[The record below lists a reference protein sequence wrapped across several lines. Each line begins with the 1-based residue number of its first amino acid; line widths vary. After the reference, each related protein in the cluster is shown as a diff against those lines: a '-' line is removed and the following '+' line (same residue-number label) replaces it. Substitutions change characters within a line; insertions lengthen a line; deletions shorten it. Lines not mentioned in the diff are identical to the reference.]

1 MQSLKNMDKDNLKL
15 LLDSITKK
23 HIYIQ
28 PHNYPDPDALA
39 SAKGLQVLLE
49 HYGIS
54 STICFSGHIDKQ
66 NTLKMIDILNIDI
79 HPVETLSLQEDD
91 EIILVDCQ
99 KGNKN
104 VKDFV
109 GNEIAC
115 IDHHKIQDTSCYRY
129 YDIRQSGACAT
140 LIASYFLENDFTIG
154 TELATTLLYGIKMD
168 TANLTRGV
176 SNLDIDV
183 FSYLYKRANHDILNQ
198 LDANKLSLQ
207 DLEAFVHGFENLWV
221 EERIGFANLGD
232 NLSDAILGTLADFL
246 LTLNEID
253 FIVTFSFRA
262 DGIKLSTRTA
272 LEQYNCAQIIKNALQ
287 GYGDGGGHA
296 HMAAGFVP
304 VSKEQMHIVAA
315 QLQHRFVSEIMA
327 LQ

>member
-1 MQSLKNMDKDNLKL
+1 MDRDNFKSLLNC
-15 LLDSITKK
+15 ITKK

-49 HYGIS
+49 HFGIT

-66 NTLKMIDILNIDI
+66 NTLKMIEILNIDI
-79 HPVETLSLQEDD
+79 HPVETLSLHEED

-99 KGNKN
+99 KGNNN
-104 VKDFV
+104 VEDFA

-115 IDHHKIQDTSCYRY
+115 IDHHKKQNMDCYRFF
-129 YDIRQSGACAT
+129 DIRQVGSCAT
-140 LIASYFLENDFTIG
+140 LIASYFLENDLPIS

-168 TANLTRGV
+168 TENLTRGV
-176 SNLDIDV
+176 SNLDVDV
-183 FSYLYKRANHDILNQ
+183 FSYLYKKANHDILTQ
-198 LDANKLSLQ
+198 LDANKLTLQ

-221 EERIGFANLGD
+221 EERIGFANLGE

-262 DGIKLSTRTA
+262 EGIKLSARTA
-272 LEQYNCAQIIKNALQ
+272 LEKYNCAHIIKHALK
-287 GYGDGGGHA
+287 GCGSGGGHA

-304 VSKEQMHIVAA
+304 VCKDECAAVAA
-315 QLQHRFVSEIMA
+315 QLQHRFVEEIGA
-327 LQ
+327 LE

>member
-1 MQSLKNMDKDNLKL
+1 MDRDNLKSL
-15 LLDSITKK
+15 LNCITKE

-49 HYGIS
+49 YCGVS

-79 HPVETLSLQEDD
+79 HPVETLSLQEED

-99 KGNKN
+99 KGNNN
-104 VKDFV
+104 VEDFI
-109 GNEIAC
+109 GNEVAC
-115 IDHHKIQDTSCYRY
+115 IDHHKTQDTDYYRFF
-129 YDIRQSGACAT
+129 DIRQVGACST
-140 LIASYFLENDFTIG
+140 LIADYFLENEFPID

-168 TANLTRGV
+168 TENLTRGV
-176 SNLDIDV
+176 SNLDIDI
-183 FSYLYKRANHDILNQ
+183 FSYLYKKANHDILAQ
-198 LDANKLSLQ
+198 LDANQLTLQ
-207 DLEAFVHGFENLWV
+207 DLEAFVHGFENLWL

-253 FIVTFSFRA
+253 FIVTFSFRS
-262 DGIKLSTRTA
+262 DGIKLSARTA
-272 LEQYNCAQIIKNALQ
+272 IEHYNCARIIKNALQ
-287 GYGDGGGHA
+287 GLGSGGGHA

-304 VSKEQMHIVAA
+304 VHKEDCAAVAA
-315 QLQHRFVSEIMA
+315 QLQHRFVREIGT